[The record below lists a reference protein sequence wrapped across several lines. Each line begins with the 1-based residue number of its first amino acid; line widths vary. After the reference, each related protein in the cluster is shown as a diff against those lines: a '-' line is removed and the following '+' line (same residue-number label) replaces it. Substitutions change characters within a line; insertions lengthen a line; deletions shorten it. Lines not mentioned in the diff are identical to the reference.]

1 MGDWAALLNSSEKTL
16 TRAFQRETGLSFRQW
31 RQRLR
36 LLAALQPLERG
47 ASVTEVALASGY
59 ESPSAFIAAF
69 KGLFEVT
76 PGELFRV
83 G

>member
-69 KGLFEVT
+69 KGLFGVT
-76 PGELFRV
+76 PGELFRA